1 MEKKA
6 AGQRPSRWGFAQPPA
21 RPSPPRSPGRPSP
34 LRPRR
39 RYLRCCGGSAAPGGP
54 SSFRPGP
61 RAVPPIPQLGT
72 PLWGGAAVGEAGGRA
87 GGVHLRRGGC
97 LPGRYAAPGTLVW
110 TRTLRV
116 RSLRTGPGRE
126 EREEQLGR
134 EAGGGAA
141 RSPSNRGTPRETPL
155 RKYAVTHGGG
165 AERPQPRDAPPGS
178 ACGETSGGREREDAF
193 RAAEVLWR
201 QSEGWGPGLWREKG
215 PDGAFV
221 K

>member
-1 MEKKA
+1 MLC
-6 AGQRPSRWGFAQPPA
+6 G
-21 RPSPPRSPGRPSP
+21 PG
-34 LRPRR
+34 RR

-72 PLWGGAAVGEAGGRA
+72 PLGGGGGGWRGGQA

-110 TRTLRV
+110 TLALRS
-116 RSLRTGPGRE
+116 RSLGTGPGRE

-165 AERPQPRDAPPGS
+165 AERPPPRGAPPGS
-178 ACGETSGGREREDAF
+178 ACGETSGGREREATF
-193 RAAEVLWR
+193 RAAEVL
-201 QSEGWGPGLWREKG
+201 
-215 PDGAFV
+215 
-221 K
+221 